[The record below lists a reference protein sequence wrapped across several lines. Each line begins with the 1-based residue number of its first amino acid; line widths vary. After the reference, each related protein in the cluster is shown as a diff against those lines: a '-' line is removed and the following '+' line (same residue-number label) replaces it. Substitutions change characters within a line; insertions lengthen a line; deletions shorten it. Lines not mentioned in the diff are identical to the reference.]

1 MAVGLE
7 EVGLRKH
14 DIDYCKIQ
22 NKQRIT
28 LGKTE
33 TIQINYISS
42 QDKNGFLSIK
52 AMGKNQKE
60 KARHM

>member
-33 TIQINYISS
+33 TQYRLITFHLKIRM
-42 QDKNGFLSIK
+42 DF
-52 AMGKNQKE
+52 
-60 KARHM
+60 